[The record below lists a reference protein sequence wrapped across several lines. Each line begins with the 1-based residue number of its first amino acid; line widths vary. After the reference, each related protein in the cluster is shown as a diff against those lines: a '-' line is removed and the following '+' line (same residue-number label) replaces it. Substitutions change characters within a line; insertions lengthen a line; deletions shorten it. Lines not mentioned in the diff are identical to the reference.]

1 MSVIYIWNSFVLWF
15 CNSDLKEHFV
25 VEFKEWQQ
33 TRLNALGL
41 IMNIIIQVDI
51 VVALFWLEFAKT
63 LGEGKI
69 WLLEMV
75 YHHPF
80 QE

>member
-1 MSVIYIWNSFVLWF
+1 MRW
-15 CNSDLKEHFV
+15 
-25 VEFKEWQQ
+25 
-33 TRLNALGL
+33 NALGL

-75 YHHPF
+75 YHNPF